1 MRDFFTTTIDMKIAI
16 LGTAWP
22 YRGGIAAFNERLAKE
37 FIAEGHQVDII
48 TFTLQYPSFL
58 FPGKTQYTDSP
69 APQGLHIE
77 RLIHSMNP
85 INWQRVGN
93 MLLKR
98 EYDLA
103 VVAYWMPAMA
113 PCLGTISRILKKK
126 TRVVALMH
134 NVMAHDTKKTVQ
146 QLTRY
151 FVQSID
157 KAVVMVEAERH
168 NLAYFRKDLPC
179 VISPH
184 PIYDSYGELMTKAEA
199 AAKLNLDPDYTYLLF
214 FGLIRDYKGL
224 DQLLQAYAKVR
235 NPNVRLLIAG
245 EYYSSQAMYENMI
258 RDLRIEQSVICH
270 THYIPDE
277 EVAAYFSIADL
288 VVQPYKSATQSGITQ
303 IAYHFSKPML
313 VTRVGGLPEMV
324 PDGKAGYVVEP
335 SVAAIA
341 MGLIDF
347 CNNPDPTRFAAGIAE
362 QKKKYAWSTMTRA
375 ILS

>member
-1 MRDFFTTTIDMKIAI
+1 MKIAI
-16 LGTAWP
+16 IGTAWP

-37 FIAEGHQVDII
+37 FLSEGHQVDII

-85 INWQRVGN
+85 LNWHRTGHK
-93 MLLKR
+93 LLHR
-98 EYDLA
+98 NYDLA

-113 PCLGTISRILKKK
+113 PCLGTISRILRPK

-134 NVMAHDTKKTVQ
+134 NVLAHDTKKTVQ

-151 FVQSID
+151 FVNSID
-157 KAVVMVEAERH
+157 KAVVMVESERE
-168 NLAYFRKDLPC
+168 NLKKFRQELPC
-179 VISPH
+179 TVSPH
-184 PIYDSYGELMTKAEA
+184 PIYDTYGDLMTKKEA
-199 AAKLNLDPDYTYLLF
+199 AARLGLDPGFTYLLF

-224 DQLLQAYAKVR
+224 DNLLLAFSKLR

-245 EYYSSQAMYENMI
+245 EYYSDREKYEHMI
-258 RDLRIEQSVICH
+258 SDLRISDSVICH
-270 THYIPDE
+270 TYYIPDE
-277 EVAAYFSIADL
+277 QVAAYFSLADL

-324 PDGKAGYVVEP
+324 PDGKAGFVVEP
-335 SVAAIA
+335 NVAAIA
-341 MGLIDF
+341 MGLVDF
-347 CNNPDPTRFAAGIAE
+347 CNNPDPKRFAQGIAE
-362 QKKKYAWSTMTRA
+362 QKKKYAWSRMTQA
-375 ILS
+375 LLSE

>member
-1 MRDFFTTTIDMKIAI
+1 MRVFYHTDTMKIAI

-37 FIAEGHQVDII
+37 FISEGHQVDLI

-69 APQGLHIE
+69 APEGLHIE
-77 RLIHSMNP
+77 RMIHSMNP
-85 INWQRVGN
+85 VNWQKTGR
-93 MLLKR
+93 LLR
-98 EYDLA
+98 ERNYDLA

-113 PCLGTISRILKKK
+113 PCLGTICRILRKK

-134 NVMAHDTKKTVQ
+134 NVMAHDTKKSVQ
-146 QLTRY
+146 QLTRF
-151 FVQSID
+151 FVGSID
-157 KAVVMVEAERH
+157 KAVVMVAAEKR
-168 NLAYFRKDLPC
+168 NLKHFRKDLLC
-179 VISPH
+179 VVSPH
-184 PIYDSYGELMTKAEA
+184 PIYDSYGNPMTKAEA
-199 AAKLNLDPDYTYLLF
+199 AERLHLNPDYTYLLF

-224 DQLLQAYAKVR
+224 DRLLKAYAKVG

-245 EYYSSQAMYENMI
+245 EYYSNRAQYEALI
-258 RDLRIEQSVICH
+258 SDLRLEDKVICH

-324 PDGKAGYVVEP
+324 PNGKAGYVVEP
-335 SVAAIA
+335 NVASIA
-341 MGLIDF
+341 MGLVDF
-347 CNNPDPTRFAAGIAE
+347 CNNPDSNRFAEGIAE

>member
-1 MRDFFTTTIDMKIAI
+1 MRVFYHTDTMKIAI

-37 FIAEGHQVDII
+37 FISEGHQVDLI

-69 APQGLHIE
+69 APEGLHIE
-77 RLIHSMNP
+77 RMIHSMNP
-85 INWQRVGN
+85 VNWQKTGR
-93 MLLKR
+93 LLR
-98 EYDLA
+98 ERNYDLA

-113 PCLGTISRILKKK
+113 PCLGTICRILRKK

-134 NVMAHDTKKTVQ
+134 NVMAHDTKKSVQ
-146 QLTRY
+146 QLTRF
-151 FVQSID
+151 FVGSID
-157 KAVVMVEAERH
+157 KAVVMVAAEKR
-168 NLAYFRKDLPC
+168 NLKHFRKDLLC
-179 VISPH
+179 VVSPH
-184 PIYDSYGELMTKAEA
+184 PIYDSYGNPMTKAEA
-199 AAKLNLDPDYTYLLF
+199 AERLHLAPDFTYLLF

-224 DQLLQAYAKVR
+224 DRLLKAYAKVG

-245 EYYSSQAMYENMI
+245 EYYSNRAQYDALIS
-258 RDLRIEQSVICH
+258 DLRLEDKVICH

-324 PDGKAGYVVEP
+324 PNGKAGYVVEP
-335 SVAAIA
+335 NVASIA
-341 MGLIDF
+341 MGLVDF
-347 CNNPDPTRFAAGIAE
+347 CNNPDPNRFAQGIAE

>member
-1 MRDFFTTTIDMKIAI
+1 MKIAI

-22 YRGGIAAFNERLAKE
+22 YRGGIAAFNERLARQ
-37 FIAEGHQVDII
+37 FVSEGHRVDVI

-58 FPGKTQYTDSP
+58 FPGTTQYSDSP
-69 APQGLHIE
+69 APEGLHIE
-77 RLIHSMNP
+77 RLVHSMNP
-85 INWQRVGN
+85 VNWERTGR
-93 MLLKR
+93 LLAGR
-98 EYDLA
+98 GYDLL

-113 PCLGTISRILKKK
+113 PCLGTICRIVRKN

-151 FVQSID
+151 FVHSID
-157 KAVVMVEAERH
+157 KAVVMVDSERL
-168 NLAYFRKDLPC
+168 NLGYFRRDLPC
-179 VISPH
+179 TVSPH
-184 PIYDSYGELMTKAEA
+184 PIYDTYGEPMSKEQAAER
-199 AAKLNLDPDYTYLLF
+199 LRLDPGFTYLLF

-224 DQLLQAYAKVR
+224 DLLLKAYAKVGS
-235 NPNVRLLIAG
+235 PKARLLIAG
-245 EYYSSQAMYENMI
+245 EYYSNRAQYEAMI
-258 RDLRIEQSVICH
+258 RDLRIEDKVICH

-277 EVAAYFSIADL
+277 EVAAYFSLAGL

-335 SVAAIA
+335 NVAAIA

-347 CNNPDPTRFAAGIAE
+347 CNNPDPSRFAAGIAA
-362 QKKKYAWSTMTRA
+362 QKRKYAWSGMTRA
-375 ILS
+375 ILSE